1 MARLNVF
8 NGLAALAGT
17 SLALIL
23 AGCGGGDAPSPGS
36 ASVASCAS
44 TGSCPASGPT
54 PTGPAPAPLCPASL
68 DYSTVYTGGSG
79 GGEFVKM
86 QFDTT
91 ALTYK
96 LQVIESPV
104 PKAPGSVQP
113 TRAGVTYTGTIA
125 RLTSLPSAEQNRCA
139 LAIRSAVPSDG
150 SAQAIIDPA
159 DPPIIFVGNGV
170 AGGGIPGATISYPG
184 VDLGIGAPI
193 GAIPAKTFPIYPVL
207 AFAEIET
214 DFAKVAGTYNML
226 GYHLVP
232 SGGNLFPAGNFVPAT
247 AQTVETLNADGTC
260 TAASGSC
267 LSTGNPWQPRTQN
280 DGAFESNNDA
290 GTRQYP
296 FFYTQSLVSGPTTK
310 AKGILVAG
318 KLDGALVPLLIRTGY
333 AHIDLT
339 DLLDPINVDDES
351 GLAFLAPAA
360 TLASAQLNGAYVGS
374 GSDFVYTSSI
384 VQDNL
389 VGLIDPLTTN
399 VKGAF
404 QLDFTQTRP
413 GQVGTTDN
421 SGTTGT
427 LIATGHAF
435 AHLAGVGGGNPTF
448 RVSVFA
454 SP

>member
-1 MARLNVF
+1 MRRAPARPR
-8 NGLAALAGT
+8 
-17 SLALIL
+17 SH
-23 AGCGGGDAPSPGS
+23 P
-36 ASVASCAS
+36 CAN
-44 TGSCPASGPT
+44 TGSCPASGPAQS
-54 PTGPAPAPLCPASL
+54 GPAPAPLCPASL
-68 DYSTVYTGGSG
+68 DYATVYTGGSG

-91 ALTYK
+91 ALTYR
-96 LQVIESPV
+96 LQILESPV

-150 SAQAIIDPA
+150 GAQAVIDPA

-184 VDLGIGAPI
+184 VDLASRADRRHPREDLPDLPGAGVRRDRDGLRQGGGHLQHAGLPP
-193 GAIPAKTFPIYPVL
+193 GAVGRQPVPGRQL
-207 AFAEIET
+207 
-214 DFAKVAGTYNML
+214 
-226 GYHLVP
+226 H
-232 SGGNLFPAGNFVPAT
+232 PAT

-267 LSTGNPWQPRTQN
+267 RSTGNPWRPRAQN

-318 KLDGALVPLLIRTGY
+318 KLNGALVPLLIRTGY

-360 TLASAQLNGAYVGS
+360 TLTSAQLNGSYVGS

-384 VQDNL
+384 VQDKL
-389 VGLIDPLTTN
+389 VGLVDPLTTN

-404 QLDFTQTRP
+404 QLDFSQARP
-413 GQVGTTDN
+413 GQIGTTDN

-435 AHLAGVGGGNPTF
+435 AHLAGTGGANPTF